1 MCVRVSVCNERSILE
16 AENQNKLK
24 KQKQKPSRQRGNAG
38 QRRAATWK
46 HEINIFYTHNASS
59 KKHFRVTLQLESESA
74 LQLLLPAPSWLGWLF
89 GSSLQGSLQLL
100 AAPLPYAAHNSGSV
114 QHSLSGDLHFITSWS
129 SFPPHFSVHFM
140 RRTACPPTSLSPALH
155 RDSLIIMSKS
165 HCECFKGNN

>member
-1 MCVRVSVCNERSILE
+1 MCVSVSVCNERSILE

-24 KQKQKPSRQRGNAG
+24 KQKQKPSRQRRATTCRDLETWNKHFLYP
-38 QRRAATWK
+38 QCEQQKTFPCDAATG
-46 HEINIFYTHNASS
+46 IRISS
-59 KKHFRVTLQLESESA
+59 AAPTACPQLTW
-74 LQLLLPAPSWLGWLF
+74 LTVWQLLAG
-89 GSSLQGSLQLL
+89 LL
-100 AAPLPYAAHNSGSV
+100 AAPLPGAAHNSGSV

-140 RRTACPPTSLSPALH
+140 HRTACPSPSLSPALH